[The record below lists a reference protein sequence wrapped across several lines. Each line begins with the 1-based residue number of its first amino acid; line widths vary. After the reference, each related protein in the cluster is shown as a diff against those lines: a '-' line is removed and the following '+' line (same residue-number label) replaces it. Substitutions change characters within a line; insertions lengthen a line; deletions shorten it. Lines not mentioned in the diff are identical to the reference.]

1 MTTPSDPPPTVA
13 PATVALEGGKAGSAE
28 PLRGT
33 ESGPTDPR
41 DPADRD
47 LALRVLDRLRR
58 AIGTVIVGYEDVVRI
73 LAIALIT
80 EGHVLVEGVP
90 GLAKTYLARSFARAL
105 DLSFRRI
112 QFTPDMLPTDI
123 LGTVVLNPREQQFE
137 FRPGPIFTNVILADE
152 INRAPPKVQSAFLEA
167 MQERQVTI
175 DGKSYPLPRP
185 FLVIA
190 TENPI
195 EQEGTYP
202 LPEAELDR
210 FLFRWLLD
218 YPSAE
223 DERQILRSRRGQEPE
238 SPVGLIPRDEI
249 DRLRGQVPQVYVSED
264 LIRYIAA
271 IIRATRKDS
280 TVQVGASPRAGIH
293 LLHAGQAAALF
304 AGRTYVIPDDVR
316 DLVLALLNH
325 RLVLRPSA
333 LAGRSSR
340 SGWSGSLDRISET
353 IQTVLASVEVPRAA
367 RVDTWGRP

>member
-1 MTTPSDPPPTVA
+1 MPQHV
-13 PATVALEGGKAGSAE
+13 LE
-28 PLRGT
+28 
-33 ESGPTDPR
+33 
-41 DPADRD
+41 
-47 LALRVLDRLRR
+47 RLQQ
-58 AIGTVIVGYEDVVRI
+58 AIASVVVGYEDAART

-90 GLAKTYLARSFARAL
+90 GLAKTYLARAFARAL
-105 DLSFRRI
+105 DLAFRRI
-112 QFTPDMLPTDI
+112 QFTPDMLPADI

-218 YPSAE
+218 YPTE
-223 DERQILRSRRGQEPE
+223 ENEREILRTRAGPEPE
-238 SPVGLIPRDEI
+238 SPVGIVSREEI
-249 DRLRGQVPQVYVSED
+249 DALRGLVPTVYVSED

-271 IIRATRKDS
+271 IIRATRDDPA
-280 TVQVGASPRAGIH
+280 VLVGASPRAGIH

-304 AGRTYVIPDDVR
+304 AGRNYVIPDDAR
-316 DLVLALLNH
+316 DLVVALLNH

-333 LAGRSSR
+333 LTSGSSR
-340 SGWSGSLDRISET
+340 DRWGGSLSRISET
-353 IQTVLASVEVPRAA
+353 IQAELASVEVPRAA
-367 RVDTWGRP
+367 RVETWGRP

>member
-1 MTTPSDPPPTVA
+1 MPSPSVPA
-13 PATVALEGGKAGSAE
+13 PAAPSASVPGTPAPSSPTGTAMGPETPLAGGAENSRLPLAVDVLE
-28 PLRGT
+28 
-33 ESGPTDPR
+33 
-41 DPADRD
+41 
-47 LALRVLDRLRR
+47 RLQK
-58 AIGTVIVGYEDVVRI
+58 AIGSVVVGYDDAARI
-73 LAIALIT
+73 LAIALVT

-105 DLSFRRI
+105 DLQFRRI
-112 QFTPDMLPTDI
+112 QFTPDMLPADI
-123 LGTVVLNPREQQFE
+123 LGTVVLNPRDQTFE

-210 FLFRWLLD
+210 FLFRWILD
-218 YPSAE
+218 YPTE
-223 DERQILRSRRGQEPE
+223 DDERQILRTRSGVEPQ
-238 SPVGLIPRDEI
+238 SPIGIVHREEVDA
-249 DRLRGQVPQVYVSED
+249 LRAEVPQVYVSED

-271 IIRATRKDS
+271 LIRATREDPA
-280 TVQVGASPRAGIH
+280 VQIGASPRAGIH
-293 LLHAGQAAALF
+293 LLHAGQASALF
-304 AGRTYVIPDDVR
+304 AGRGYVIPDDAR
-316 DLVLALLNH
+316 DLVVALLNH

-333 LAGRSSR
+333 LTAGTTRDRWGGKLS
-340 SGWSGSLDRISET
+340 RISET
-353 IQTVLASVEVPRAA
+353 IQAEIASVAVPRAT

>member
-1 MTTPSDPPPTVA
+1 MTSPSNPA
-13 PATVALEGGKAGSAE
+13 PADSVPLRASGAAGLGSAAGGSGTGE
-28 PLRGT
+28 GASGSVSVQERPLAV
-33 ESGPTDPR
+33 E
-41 DPADRD
+41 
-47 LALRVLDRLRR
+47 VLDRLQR
-58 AIGTVIVGYEDVVRI
+58 AIGSVVVGYEDAPRI
-73 LAIALIT
+73 LAIALLT

-105 DLSFRRI
+105 DLAFRRI
-112 QFTPDMLPTDI
+112 QFTPDMLPADI
-123 LGTVVLNPREQQFE
+123 LGTVVLNPKDQSFE

-218 YPSAE
+218 YPTEE
-223 DERQILRSRRGQEPE
+223 DERQILRTRSGPEPQSPLGTISRE
-238 SPVGLIPRDEI
+238 EI
-249 DRLRGQVPQVYVSED
+249 DVLRSQVPQVYVSED
-264 LIRYIAA
+264 VIRYIAT
-271 IIRATRKDS
+271 IIRATREDGS
-280 TVQVGASPRAGIH
+280 VQVGASPRAGIH
-293 LLHAGQAAALF
+293 LLHAAQAAALF
-304 AGRTYVIPDDVR
+304 AGRRYVVPDDAR
-316 DLVLALLNH
+316 DLVVALLNH

-333 LAGRSSR
+333 LTAGTTRDRWGGTLS
-340 SGWSGSLDRISET
+340 RISET
-353 IQTVLASVEVPRAA
+353 IQAELASVPVPRTA
-367 RVDTWGRP
+367 RADTWGRP